1 MISDIKPITPPGPAF
16 EEVPTPN
23 KTPGWLESLFRQIN
37 KSILDV
43 VHFAQ
48 HEYLDYRKLPHALKT
63 SEVLTKPQLQ
73 QDRTIIVQTVFPIA
87 TENCFVVVY
96 TPVFENGE
104 DAMLGQQP
112 DDVAVVDFKLFCYQ
126 ERGRFVY
133 ENVPQTPTPPV
144 AAELKRQAH
153 ALGLRNM
160 QFLYFTVLTPNVVEA
175 FDDPNGYSKP
185 QAKVTEVSDG
195 PTPAAD

>member
-16 EEVPTPN
+16 QEVPTPN
-23 KTPGWLESLFRQIN
+23 QAPGWLESLFRQIN

-48 HEYLDYRKLPHALKT
+48 HEYLDYRKLPHALKP
-63 SEVLTKPQLQ
+63 SEVLTKPHLM
-73 QDRTIIVQTVFPIA
+73 QDGSIVVQTVFPIA
-87 TENCFVVVY
+87 VENCFVVVY
-96 TPVFENGE
+96 TPVFANGE
-104 DAMLGQQP
+104 DAMHGQQP

-133 ENVPQTPTPPV
+133 ENVPQTPSPAIAT
-144 AAELKRQAH
+144 ELKRQAH

-160 QFLYFTVLTPNVVEA
+160 QFLYFTVLTPNVAEA
-175 FDDPNGYSKP
+175 FDDPNGYSKS
-185 QAKVTEVSDG
+185 QTKAGEVSGG

>member
-16 EEVPTPN
+16 EEVSTPDQA
-23 KTPGWLESLFRQIN
+23 PAWLESLFRRIN

-43 VHFAQ
+43 VHFEQ
-48 HEYLDYRKLPHALKT
+48 HEYLDSRKLPHALKP
-63 SEVLTKPQLQ
+63 SEVLAKPHLM
-73 QDRTIIVQTVFPIA
+73 QDGTIVVQTVFPIA
-87 TENCFVVVY
+87 TETCFVVVY
-96 TPVFENGE
+96 TPIFENGD
-104 DAMLGQQP
+104 DAMMGRQP

-133 ENVPQTPTPPV
+133 ENVPQTPSPAI
-144 AAELKRQAH
+144 AAELKRQGR

-160 QFLYFTVLTPNVVEA
+160 QFLYFTVLKANVAEA
-175 FDDPNGYSKP
+175 FDDPNGYSNP
-185 QAKVTEVSDG
+185 QAKVAEVSDG